1 MNIANSWNRIA
12 EWFRDRSERNK
23 LIRSFNETARAAFIT
38 GDAPTALKA
47 SFSRGESSYRHEF
60 SALLNTG
67 FRIQALAGRQ
77 LTKEETM
84 VIGEVVLSDKILVRR
99 LVVLGWD
106 TLEVCSDHGRYG
118 CRWSLIYYANIG
130 KFIENK

>member
-77 LTKEETM
+77 LTKEETDRRSCAFRRDISTPSGRFGM
-84 VIGEVVLSDKILVRR
+84 GHIRSLQRPRTLRMPLVFDRLCQHRKI
-99 LVVLGWD
+99 
-106 TLEVCSDHGRYG
+106 Y
-118 CRWSLIYYANIG
+118 
-130 KFIENK
+130 